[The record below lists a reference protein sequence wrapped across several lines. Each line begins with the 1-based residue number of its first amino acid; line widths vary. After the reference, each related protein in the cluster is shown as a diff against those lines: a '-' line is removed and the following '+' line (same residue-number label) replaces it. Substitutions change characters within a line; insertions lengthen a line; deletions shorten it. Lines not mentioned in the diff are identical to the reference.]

1 KIYSVYM
8 KYVAPEDII
17 VYSIDEGFMDVTDYL
32 KTYAIS
38 PRELTM
44 KIILDVLNTTGITAT
59 AGIGTNLFLCKV
71 AMDIVA
77 KHIPADKNGV
87 RIAQLDE
94 MEFRRTLWDHKPLTD
109 FWRVGAGYAKKLEQQ
124 GLYTM
129 GDIARCSVE
138 NENILYG
145 LFGKNTELLIDHAWG
160 WEPCTIKDVKN
171 YKPSSN
177 SLSSGQVLQEPYESE
192 KAKLVLK
199 EMADFLVL
207 DLVEKGLVTN
217 QIVVTIGYDVENL
230 SDKAKMKEY
239 SGDVTVDGY
248 GRKIPKQAHGSI
260 NLGSYTSSTK
270 KILTAVSELYDKIIN
285 SKLLIRRLNITAANV
300 IDEISASKYEEC
312 EQLDLFSDQ
321 DSVEE
326 KHRNDT
332 EEAEREKKMQKAML
346 SIKNKFGKN
355 AILKGMNLEQGAT
368 AKDRNEQI
376 GGHKA

>member
-1 KIYSVYM
+1 
-8 KYVAPEDII
+8 
-17 VYSIDEGFMDVTDYL
+17 
-32 KTYAIS
+32 
-38 PRELTM
+38 
-44 KIILDVLNTTGITAT
+44 
-59 AGIGTNLFLCKV
+59 
-71 AMDIVA
+71 
-77 KHIPADKNGV
+77 
-87 RIAQLDE
+87 
-94 MEFRRTLWDHKPLTD
+94 
-109 FWRVGAGYAKKLEQQ
+109 
-124 GLYTM
+124 
-129 GDIARCSVE
+129 
-138 NENILYG
+138 
-145 LFGKNTELLIDHAWG
+145 
-160 WEPCTIKDVKN
+160 
-171 YKPSSN
+171 
-177 SLSSGQVLQEPYESE
+177 
-192 KAKLVLK
+192 
-199 EMADFLVL
+199 
-207 DLVEKGLVTN
+207 
-217 QIVVTIGYDVENL
+217 
-230 SDKAKMKEY
+230 MKEY